1 MKDVLRYIALEIES
15 DAACIAAAHTVCKE
29 SERKRNNHLAC
40 IGWHTYKR
48 SNQLW
53 HVGGVGTFRS
63 SVILNRKQK
72 LGVAVLGNA
81 KGKTSANVHYIAKM
95 LYSEIKNKRI
105 CLR

>member
-1 MKDVLRYIALEIES
+1 M
-15 DAACIAAAHTVCKE
+15 
-29 SERKRNNHLAC
+29 C

-63 SVILNRKQK
+63 SLIFNKKRK

-81 KGKTSANVHYIAKM
+81 KGKASANSHYIAKM
-95 LYSEIKNKRI
+95 LYSELKKKRI
-105 CLR
+105 RLNGE